1 MLSICTLQAELEDEL
16 SIVLPPQIRAGL
28 LLGRCHAVLGQH
40 ALSSAAFESAE
51 RLSRKGRYFISTA
64 VAVRERALTGETLE
78 GAGGHWDEA
87 TGRARLEEALGQAPH
102 GKVEAL
108 AEALRM

>member
-1 MLSICTLQAELEDEL
+1 M
-16 SIVLPPQIRAGL
+16 
-28 LLGRCHAVLGQH
+28 LGQH

-51 RLSRKGRYFISTA
+51 RLSRKGRRYFISTA
-64 VAVRERALTGETLE
+64 VAVRERALTGETLG

-102 GKVEAL
+102 GEVEAL